1 MSVLSALVQGTLRE
15 AKAVARITR
24 DGALYPFLNGREVT
38 DSNAETNVETIVLL
52 HGIATTKGAM
62 CSLAQHLETE
72 FPREF
77 NVRLVGYNNSLSYS
91 RMKRQ
96 VEDQLDEIY
105 RTNGKTILIGYSL
118 GANFAVDYSR
128 REPDR
133 TPEVIGIAPATNG
146 ARVSHLFP
154 KKIAPELVVR
164 TRKDSEDIAEFH
176 PSTLPNEVRYFFIRA
191 AEDTI
196 VCKSRGSNG
205 QFPNVSYLVLENV
218 GHWSILNNS
227 RCYDAVRARLIT
239 YLDNDG

>member
-1 MSVLSALVQGTLRE
+1 MGALGALVQGTLRE
-15 AKAVARITR
+15 AKAAARITR
-24 DGALYPFLNGREVT
+24 DGVLYPFLNGREVT
-38 DSNAETNVETIVLL
+38 DPNAETNVETIVLL

-72 FPREF
+72 FPRDF
-77 NVRLVGYNNSLSYS
+77 NVQLVGYNNSLSYS
-91 RMKRQ
+91 QMENQ
-96 VEDQLDEIY
+96 VNAQLDEIY
-105 RTNGKTILIGYSL
+105 LTNGKTILIEYSL
-118 GANFAVDYSR
+118 GANFAVKYSR

-146 ARVSHLFP
+146 ARVSHLLP
-154 KKIAPELVVR
+154 KSIAPELVVR

-205 QFPNVSYLVLENV
+205 QFPNVSYLVLEKA
-218 GHWSILNNS
+218 GHWSVLNDP
-227 RCYDAVRARLIT
+227 RCYDAVRARLMT
-239 YLDNDG
+239 CLDNSR